1 MNFSGQFNRIEL
13 AEGSFSTRLLQSQVN
28 KQFNPWISVASNLQ
42 YDTLSRIIGWQARFR
57 GIMKPGND
65 IYFVYTQNWRDNL
78 GDIAEAARIETIDRK
93 AASKI
98 IYTHRF

>member
-57 GIMKPGND
+57 GIMKPWND